1 MPKIKVIELI
11 PSLGAGGAEHFV
23 LDLCRCLD
31 PARFEVLLV
40 SFFGKERSAP
50 MYLDLIRRQPVRSL
64 FLNKKDGLD
73 PSVLIKLNRLFKAER
88 PDVVHSNLY
97 TAVYAMPVA
106 NHRGVRCCVHTVHT
120 LAEKEMPPAY
130 QKILAR
136 YYRRGR
142 LIPAAISGEVRES
155 IARRYGLP
163 EAQIPQIDN
172 GVDLSR
178 FHPASP
184 SPADKALA
192 DKTLAG
198 KALSG
203 PRFLCAGSLY
213 PHKNHRLALQAF
225 RLVRDKIPQATLAVA
240 GDGPL
245 RAELEQAARELG
257 LGAAVSFLGTVER
270 IEEVMRGCDV
280 FVLPSDYE
288 GFGLV
293 VAEAMACGLPAV
305 ATRSGGPENIIRD
318 GLDGFLVP
326 TGDAGRLAARMLD
339 ACNPD
344 RRPLL
349 AARAVERARGFDL
362 ARTVSAYEQLFK
374 AHLSP

>member
-1 MPKIKVIELI
+1 M
-11 PSLGAGGAEHFV
+11 
-23 LDLCRCLD
+23 
-31 PARFEVLLV
+31 
-40 SFFGKERSAP
+40 
-50 MYLDLIRRQPVRSL
+50 
-64 FLNKKDGLD
+64 
-73 PSVLIKLNRLFKAER
+73 
-88 PDVVHSNLY
+88 
-97 TAVYAMPVA
+97 
-106 NHRGVRCCVHTVHT
+106 
-120 LAEKEMPPAY
+120 
-130 QKILAR
+130 
-136 YYRRGR
+136 
-142 LIPAAISGEVRES
+142 
-155 IARRYGLP
+155 
-163 EAQIPQIDN
+163 
-172 GVDLSR
+172 
-178 FHPASP
+178 
-184 SPADKALA
+184 
-192 DKTLAG
+192 
-198 KALSG
+198 
-203 PRFLCAGSLY
+203 
-213 PHKNHRLALQAF
+213 
-225 RLVRDKIPQATLAVA
+225 RDKIPQATLAVA

>member
-50 MYLDLIRRQPVRSL
+50 MYLDLIRRQPVRCL

-172 GVDLSR
+172 GVDPAVSTPPPLPPRTRPLQARR
-178 FHPASP
+178 FPGRGSSARAAS
-184 SPADKALA
+184 
-192 DKTLAG
+192 T
-198 KALSG
+198 
-203 PRFLCAGSLY
+203 

-225 RLVRDKIPQATLAVA
+225 RLVRDKSPQATLAVA

-326 TGDAGRLAARMLD
+326 TGDAGCPAARMLD